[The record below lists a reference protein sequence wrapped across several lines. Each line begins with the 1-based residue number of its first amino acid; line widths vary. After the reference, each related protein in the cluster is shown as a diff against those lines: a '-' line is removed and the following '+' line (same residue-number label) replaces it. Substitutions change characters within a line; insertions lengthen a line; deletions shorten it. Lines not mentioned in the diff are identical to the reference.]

1 MRQGTAWN
9 KELVRQAG
17 TRVLREAVCLVLDD
31 TVALHTVMEASDVSA
46 GGETIMI
53 VRLR

>member
-1 MRQGTAWN
+1 MERGACPTTPSPAG
-9 KELVRQAG
+9 G
-17 TRVLREAVCLVLDD
+17 TRVLRETVGFVLDD
-31 TVALHTVMEASDVSA
+31 TMALHTVMEASDVTA

>member
-1 MRQGTAWN
+1 MARGACPATPSA
-9 KELVRQAG
+9 AGG
-17 TRVLREAVCLVLDD
+17 TRVLRETVGFVLDD
-31 TVALHTVMEASDVSA
+31 TMALHTVMEASDVTA